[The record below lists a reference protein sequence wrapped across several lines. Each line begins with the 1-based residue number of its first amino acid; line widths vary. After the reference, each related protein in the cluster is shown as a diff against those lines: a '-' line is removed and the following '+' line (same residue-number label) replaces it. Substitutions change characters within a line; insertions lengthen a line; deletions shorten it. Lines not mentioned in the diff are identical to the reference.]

1 MKLGNCARGDHEECI
16 ATILPER
23 IRECE
28 CRCHRQAMAVE
39 HRPTARDVRVRSRS
53 KNWQGSKWYVNAF
66 PKAPQEAID
75 EAMACEHRELTKEE
89 AWQKFM
95 NETRL

>member
-1 MKLGNCARGDHEECI
+1 M
-16 ATILPER
+16 LPER
-23 IRECE
+23 TKECS

-66 PKAPQEAID
+66 PKPPDMSID
-75 EAMACEHRELTKEE
+75 EALAIEHRQLSKEE
-89 AWQKFM
+89 AWKRFM